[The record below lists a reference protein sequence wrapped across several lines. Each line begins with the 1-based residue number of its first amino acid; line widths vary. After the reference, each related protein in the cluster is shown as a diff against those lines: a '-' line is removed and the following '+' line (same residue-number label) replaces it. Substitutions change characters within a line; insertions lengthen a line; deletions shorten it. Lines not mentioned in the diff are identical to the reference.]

1 MSAAGRI
8 KSYVDDSIA
17 DDFILPSGDCF
28 RGYKLFK
35 KYCQQCHSISKNN
48 EINQGTSM
56 IGPNLY
62 GLYGRTAGLYENSL
76 YKASDLLKNS
86 GIVWNDINLMRYLQ
100 NPNRFIE
107 GNIHMNFK
115 GINNFQDK
123 VDLIWFI
130 KYMCHKDWISDT
142 RDNEKQ

>member
-1 MSAAGRI
+1 MSVTGRV
-8 KSYVDDSIA
+8 KSYDDVDDIP
-17 DDFILPSGDCF
+17 DNFVLPSGDCF

-48 EINQGTSM
+48 EISHGSSL

-62 GLYGRTAGLYENSL
+62 GVYGRTAGMFSSGNL
-76 YKASDLLKNS
+76 YKPSDLLKNS
-86 GIVWNDINLMRYLQ
+86 GIVWNDLTLMRYLQ
-100 NPNRFIE
+100 NPNKFIE

-115 GINNFQDK
+115 GIDNFQDK

-130 KYMCHKDWISDT
+130 KYICHMDWVKD
-142 RDNEKQ
+142 KKK